1 MSRVRSEICG
11 VCSNSARTMTKQL
24 NVITV
29 FSGSMLNVSRCQ
41 LNNIRHSAAV
51 SASILSVL
59 YGCVRHA
66 MKLPVLVPAKTYAV
80 LLILLKKNIGL
91 DDAHLCP
98 SGSNSSSAGCPGKI
112 SCNKESNPDE
122 ASSNYSQSEKRK
134 KISAPICCKY
144 RRVENVKKVMAVLSS
159 TKMLEILTLW

>member
-11 VCSNSARTMTKQL
+11 VCSNSCK
-24 NVITV
+24 
-29 FSGSMLNVSRCQ
+29 
-41 LNNIRHSAAV
+41 NNDEAIECDHCVQWFHTECIKMPTQQCTALSCCLGMNIV
-51 SASILSVL
+51 GLIWLCKTCNEASSPGASKNLCSV
-59 YGCVRHA
+59 VNT
-66 MKLPVLVPAKTYAV
+66 PE
-80 LLILLKKNIGL
+80 KNIGL

-134 KISAPICCKY
+134 IFSASICSKY
-144 RRVENVKKVMAVLSS
+144 RRRKCEKGDGCTFIHHNA
-159 TKMLEILTLW
+159 